1 MGNPFDELY
10 AYNGEMFAVGTH
22 NLRLLDILESNLL
35 LLSAEDQEFVQ
46 SARLLISTGSAGLSQ
61 QDTQRLQQILGTLS
75 ANSHSTVA
83 PTGESLSMVRV
94 ARELHGAIHTL
105 NHQEKMVLGRVI
117 NKLNARQQLTPEE
130 AMELLDIYTGK
141 GF

>member
-1 MGNPFDELY
+1 MCY
-10 AYNGEMFAVGTH
+10 ASSGKCFT
-22 NLRLLDILESNLL
+22 
-35 LLSAEDQEFVQ
+35 F
-46 SARLLISTGSAGLSQ
+46 
-61 QDTQRLQQILGTLS
+61 
-75 ANSHSTVA
+75 SHSTVA